1 MKKLSLLLA
10 VLNLFFAFSV
20 LAESVNK
27 KEVKFS
33 VPPVNEETHEKT
45 SVPVEPV
52 IEKTSPS
59 QSINEGVIAI
69 TTTPREA
76 DIYVNGKLFGNSTP
90 IVLKLPEGKH
100 QITIK
105 KVGKKSENL
114 DILITNGAVVSKKV
128 ILVDLPQP
136 TPLSTHLSDMLE
148 PKRDA
153 FETEEEFQ
161 QRRLKLIDK
170 FNQAVLQQNADYQAG
185 IAYLDK
191 ESYNIENQ
199 TFPVRVEWQASW
211 AKAYELPN
219 QGYITAKRDDAKK
232 LWEGGSQKSLY
243 LYVEWGK
250 NQLRPYK
257 SVLVGLGKEWLIN
270 FNQHLPIIEQLN
282 WQGDKKAISLAAFS
296 PNLKTLASV
305 TGKVIKLRQVST
317 GKIRHI
323 LKGHKYGVSSVAFS
337 PDGKILA
344 SGSLDNTIKLWK
356 VKTGTLISTLGDG
369 IFFSEGHKKA
379 VNSVAFTKDGKQLV
393 SGGVDKTVKVW
404 GINTGKVLQTL
415 NGHKDEVT
423 SIAITTYEDNILV
436 IASGSQDKTIK
447 LWFNTVPLY
456 TLREHEG
463 VIQSLAFSSD
473 GKLLALGGDDQTI
486 KLWRIPP
493 CEPPRIFPVFEKNVV
508 SLAFSPDGN
517 VLASVSGSDINL
529 WKVQNGDTLSTLQLE
544 VLGKSVAFSL
554 DGRTLA
560 SVDELNSIKVWGPA
574 VELEAQE

>member
-1 MKKLSLLLA
+1 
-10 VLNLFFAFSV
+10 
-20 LAESVNK
+20 
-27 KEVKFS
+27 
-33 VPPVNEETHEKT
+33 
-45 SVPVEPV
+45 
-52 IEKTSPS
+52 
-59 QSINEGVIAI
+59 VIAI

-76 DIYVNGKLFGNSTP
+76 DIYVNGELFGNSTP
-90 IVLKLPEGKH
+90 IVLKLPEGEH

-105 KVGKKSENL
+105 KVGKQSESL
-114 DILITNGAVVSKKV
+114 DILITNGAVVSKK
-128 ILVDLPQP
+128 ITLVDLVQP

-161 QRRLKLIDK
+161 QRRLKLIDR

-191 ESYNIENQ
+191 ESYNIENH

-211 AKAYELPN
+211 AKIYELPN

-250 NQLRPYK
+250 NKLRAYK
-257 SVLVGLGKEWLIN
+257 PVLVGLGKEWLIN
-270 FNQHLPIIEQLN
+270 FNQHLPITEQLN

-317 GKIRHI
+317 GKILHI

-337 PDGKILA
+337 PDGQILA
-344 SGSLDNTIKLWK
+344 SGSLDNSIKLWK

-393 SGGVDKTVKVW
+393 SGGADKTVKIW
-404 GINTGKVLQTL
+404 EINTGKVLQTL

-423 SIAITTYEDNILV
+423 SIAITTHEDNILV

-456 TLREHEG
+456 TLREHEAI
-463 VIQSLAFSSD
+463 IQSLAFSSD
-473 GKLLALGGDDQTI
+473 GKLLALGSRDKTI

-493 CEPPRIFPVFEKNVV
+493 CEPPRIFPVFEKDVV
-508 SLAFSPDGN
+508 SVAFSPNGN

-529 WKVQNGDTLSTLQLE
+529 WNVKNGDILSTLQLD
-544 VLGKSVAFSL
+544 VLGKSIAFSS
-554 DGRTLA
+554 DGHTLA

-574 VELEAQE
+574 VELEPQE

>member
-33 VPPVNEETHEKT
+33 VPP
-45 SVPVEPV
+45 
-52 IEKTSPS
+52 KTSPS

-100 QITIK
+100 QI
-105 KVGKKSENL
+105 
-114 DILITNGAVVSKKV
+114 ILITNGAVVSKKV

-305 TGKVIKLRQVST
+305 TGKVIKLRQV
-317 GKIRHI
+317 GC
-323 LKGHKYGVSSVAFS
+323 
-337 PDGKILA
+337 
-344 SGSLDNTIKLWK
+344 
-356 VKTGTLISTLGDG
+356 
-369 IFFSEGHKKA
+369 
-379 VNSVAFTKDGKQLV
+379 
-393 SGGVDKTVKVW
+393 
-404 GINTGKVLQTL
+404 LQ
-415 NGHKDEVT
+415 
-423 SIAITTYEDNILV
+423 S
-436 IASGSQDKTIK
+436 
-447 LWFNTVPLY
+447 
-456 TLREHEG
+456 
-463 VIQSLAFSSD
+463 
-473 GKLLALGGDDQTI
+473 
-486 KLWRIPP
+486 
-493 CEPPRIFPVFEKNVV
+493 
-508 SLAFSPDGN
+508 
-517 VLASVSGSDINL
+517 
-529 WKVQNGDTLSTLQLE
+529 
-544 VLGKSVAFSL
+544 
-554 DGRTLA
+554 
-560 SVDELNSIKVWGPA
+560 
-574 VELEAQE
+574 